1 MTGRYLPH
9 SWSLLTKI
17 VTINLLVLLV
27 AFLALVWYVL
37 PLYEDSM
44 LQQRRWYVASRVEM
58 AYQLVGSY
66 RQRFED
72 GELPLALAQE
82 RALARLQIMS
92 VKDDYFWVHSL
103 NLVMLMH
110 PYEPALVGKSLP
122 EDGGGSYNTRRLFV
136 AMNRMV
142 TKSGKGFIAY
152 DWPKPGQHKPV
163 PKLSYVRLFEPW
175 GWVIG
180 SGVYIDDIHAEVES
194 LRHKVYV
201 VVGMVLAM
209 IIVFSV
215 IAAAR
220 IKRPIQQSL
229 ELLQNIPEH
238 YRPEPVAG
246 GRLDESGRLLQSLI
260 ALVTKVTEAK
270 NMAEAASAAKGEFLA
285 QLSHEIRTPM
295 NAISGLTELAIDQ
308 ADSPQQRELLAGIQY
323 AADHLLSLVNQVL
336 DFSKLESGAVELEQ
350 VPFRL
355 RQTLQATLLPF
366 AVRARAK
373 GIGFDT
379 LFDDTL
385 PESVVGDPVRL
396 RQVVVNLVGNAV
408 KFTSQGGITVH
419 VEAGAPFEG
428 QLELCISVKDTGIGI
443 PREKIDQIFTPYAQA
458 ESSTTRKF
466 GGTGLGLSIVRRL
479 LEVMQGTITVDSQPG
494 VGTTFQVTVPVRLPE
509 EPDRMAI
516 ASADAMAS
524 QRVLVAED
532 SQINRLMLVKMLE
545 KLGHVV
551 DVAATGREAVERWK
565 QGDITI
571 ILMDIQMPEMDGL
584 EAARIIRSLEAERS
598 SGHVPI
604 IALTGQDS
612 PEDLKQCTSSG
623 MDLHLKKP
631 VHFCE
636 LAAALRRM
644 FE

>member
-1 MTGRYLPH
+1 MKGSYWPH

-17 VTINLLVLLV
+17 VAINLLVLLV
-27 AFLALVWYVL
+27 AFLALVGYVL

-44 LQQRRWYVASRVEM
+44 VQQRRWYIASRVEM
-58 AYQLVGSY
+58 AYQLVGNY
-66 RQRFED
+66 RQRVAD
-72 GELPLALAQE
+72 GELPLAVAQE
-82 RALARLQIMS
+82 RALARLKIMS

-110 PYEPALVGKSLP
+110 PHEPSIVGKPLP
-122 EDGGGSYNTRRLFV
+122 EEGGDRYSTRRLFI
-136 AMNRMV
+136 AMNRIV
-142 TKSGKGFIAY
+142 AQSGEGFINY
-152 DWPKPGQHKPV
+152 NWPKPGQRKAV

-194 LRHKVYV
+194 LRHKVYL
-201 VVGMVLAM
+201 VVGLVLAA

-215 IAAAR
+215 AAAAR

-229 ELLQNIPEH
+229 ELLQNIPEQ

-260 ALVTKVTEAK
+260 ALVAKVTDDK
-270 NMAEAASAAKGEFLA
+270 NMAEAASAAKGAFLA

-295 NAISGLTELAIDQ
+295 NAISGLTELAIEQ
-308 ADSPQQRELLAGIQY
+308 AGSPEQRELLTGVQH

-336 DFSKLESGAVELEQ
+336 DFSKLESGVVELEQ
-350 VPFRL
+350 VPFSL
-355 RQTLQATLLPF
+355 RQTLQAALLPF
-366 AVRARAK
+366 AMRARAK
-373 GIGFDT
+373 GISFDT
-379 LFDDTL
+379 IFADTL
-385 PESVVGDPVRL
+385 PESVEGDPVRL

-419 VEAGAPFEG
+419 VEPGTCFHG
-428 QLELCISVKDTGIGI
+428 QLELCIAVKDTGIGI

-458 ESSTTRKF
+458 EASTTRKF
-466 GGTGLGLSIVRRL
+466 GGTGLGLSIVTRL
-479 LEVMQGTITVDSQPG
+479 LEAMQGTITVESQPG
-494 VGTTFQVTVPVRLPE
+494 VGTTFTVTVPVRQLE
-509 EPDRMAI
+509 EPDRMA
-516 ASADAMAS
+516 AVSVDAMVR

-532 SQINRLMLVKMLE
+532 SQINRMMLLKMLE
-545 KLGHVV
+545 KLGHFV
-551 DVAATGREAVERWK
+551 DVAANGREAVERWK

-571 ILMDIQMPEMDGL
+571 VLMDIQMPEMDGL
-584 EAARIIRSLEAERS
+584 EAARTIRSLEAERS

-612 PEDLKQCTSSG
+612 PEDLKQYSSSG
-623 MDLHLKKP
+623 VDLCLKKP
-631 VHFCE
+631 IQFSE
-636 LAAALRRM
+636 LAAAFRRM
-644 FE
+644 TG

>member
-1 MTGRYLPH
+1 MTGRYWPH

-27 AFLALVWYVL
+27 AFLALIWYVL

-66 RQRFED
+66 RQRFGD

-110 PYEPALVGKSLP
+110 PYEPALVSKSLP

-142 TKSGKGFIAY
+142 TKTGEGFITY

-209 IIVFSV
+209 IVVFSV

-260 ALVTKVTEAK
+260 ALVTKVTDAK

-308 ADSPQQRELLAGIQY
+308 ADSPQQRELLAGIQH

-366 AVRARAK
+366 AVRARSK

-419 VEAGAPFEG
+419 VEAGTPFEG

-479 LEVMQGTITVDSQPG
+479 LEVMQGTITVESQLG
-494 VGTTFQVTVPVRLPE
+494 AGTTFQVTVPVRLPE